1 MLPVTAACASC
12 GLDGW
17 GQQPVIPIQKM
28 NREIPSSL
36 MECSVCYEIIHPDCV
51 AKLVSVYLLLDLS
64 SCSSMYSDA
73 LANEWPCERIFRL
86 TIFFRCFTD
95 SANEY
100 GFG

>member
-51 AKLVSVYLLLDLS
+51 AKLVSVYFITIAHVLS
-64 SCSSMYSDA
+64 KNVVWSK
-73 LANEWPCERIFRL
+73 
-86 TIFFRCFTD
+86 
-95 SANEY
+95 
-100 GFG
+100 

>member
-64 SCSSMYSDA
+64 SCSRMYSYFKQELQFLYMLITCCQIDIVWCF
-73 LANEWPCERIFRL
+73 NL
-86 TIFFRCFTD
+86 T
-95 SANEY
+95 
-100 GFG
+100 

>member
-51 AKLVSVYLLLDLS
+51 AKLVSVYLLLDLF
-64 SCSSMYSDA
+64 SCSSMYSYFKQESTSVFIHA
-73 LANEWPCERIFRL
+73 
-86 TIFFRCFTD
+86 
-95 SANEY
+95 EY
-100 GFG
+100 LLSD

>member
-51 AKLVSVYLLLDLS
+51 AKLVSIYLLYEIFRIVISTQASYLDLGS
-64 SCSSMYSDA
+64 S
-73 LANEWPCERIFRL
+73 
-86 TIFFRCFTD
+86 
-95 SANEY
+95 
-100 GFG
+100 

>member
-51 AKLVSVYLLLDLS
+51 AKLVSVYLLHDLS
-64 SCSSMYSDA
+64 SCSSMHSYFKQESTA
-73 LANEWPCERIFRL
+73 VFIYA
-86 TIFFRCFTD
+86 
-95 SANEY
+95 EY
-100 GFG
+100 LLPD